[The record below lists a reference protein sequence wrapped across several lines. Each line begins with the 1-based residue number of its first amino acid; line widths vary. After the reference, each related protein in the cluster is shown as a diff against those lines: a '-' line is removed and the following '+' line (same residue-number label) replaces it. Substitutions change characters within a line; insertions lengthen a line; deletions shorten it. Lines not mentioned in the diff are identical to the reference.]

1 MADIKNNV
9 LRMQIVKL
17 HREKAPDFHTIKKL
31 SVLVPERVVAKNGI
45 PIYLFPIQDQEIV
58 KVDFVFDAGN
68 FIQSQ
73 SPLTPLSTLAM
84 LQEGSL
90 TQSGEQIAER
100 LDFLGSYMY
109 TQSTKDASIISVCC
123 LEKYLAET
131 IKIVADFI
139 TTPTFPDDNFQT
151 HIRKREERYKVDNER
166 VEIVSQRKMNA
177 ILFGET
183 HPYGQ
188 NASLSDF
195 SNLSIAELQSFYS
208 KNYVSENCSIVV
220 CGNPKSSEIK
230 NLIEMLKHNDIQKK
244 SKKIKENTDWTLHSN
259 EQRKY
264 YIEKE
269 NAVQSSINIGKIVV
283 NRNHQDFVQ
292 LQVLN
297 TILGGYFGSRLM
309 SNVREDKGFTYGIG
323 SGIISYKKAGYFL
336 ITTRVG
342 KNVVEPALEAI
353 YYEMKKLRENL
364 VPQEELE
371 MVKTYMLST
380 LVRNFDGALAT
391 SEMFRN
397 TIGYDL
403 EFETYSQN
411 YWRTIQHIKSEKLID
426 LANKYFTEDS
436 MYEVVVG

>member
-1 MADIKNNV
+1 
-9 LRMQIVKL
+9 MQIVKL

-31 SVLVPERVVAKNGI
+31 SILVPERFVAKNGI
-45 PIYLFPIQDQEIV
+45 PIYLFPIQDQEIA
-58 KVDFVFDAGN
+58 KIDFIFDAGN
-68 FIQSQ
+68 FIQSD
-73 SPLTPLSTLAM
+73 SPLAALSTLAM

-109 TQSTKDASIISVCC
+109 VQSTKDASIISVCC
-123 LEKYLAET
+123 LEQYLAET
-131 IKIVADFI
+131 IKIVLDFI
-139 TTPTFPDDNFQT
+139 TTPTFPEENFQT

-177 ILFGET
+177 ALFGES

-195 SNLSIAELQSFYS
+195 STLTKSDLHSFYS
-208 KNYVSENCSIVV
+208 KNYVAENCSIVV

-230 NLIEMLKHNDIQKK
+230 NLIEMLKHNEIQKK
-244 SKKIKENTDWTLHSN
+244 SKKIKEITDWTLCSN
-259 EQRKY
+259 NQQKY

-269 NAVQSSINIGKIVV
+269 NAIQSSINIGKIVV
-283 NRNHQDFVQ
+283 NRNHHDFVS

-323 SGIISYKKAGYFL
+323 SGIISHEKAGYFL

-353 YYEMKKLRENL
+353 YEEMKKLREIL
-364 VPQEELE
+364 VPQDELE

-380 LVRNFDGALAT
+380 LVRNFDGALAI

-403 EFETYSQN
+403 DFETYSQN
-411 YWRTIQHIKSEKLID
+411 YWKTIQRITSEKLLD
-426 LANKYFTEDS
+426 LANKYLTEDS

>member
-1 MADIKNNV
+1 
-9 LRMQIVKL
+9 MQIVKL

-31 SVLVPERVVAKNGI
+31 SILVPEQIVAKNGI

-58 KVDFVFDAGN
+58 KIDFVFDAGN

-73 SPLTPLSTLAM
+73 SPLAALSTLAM

-100 LDFLGSYMY
+100 LDFMGSYMY

-123 LEKYLAET
+123 LEKHLAET
-131 IKIVADFI
+131 IKIVSDFI
-139 TTPTFPDDNFQT
+139 TTPTFPDENFQT

-166 VEIVSQRKMNA
+166 VEIVSQRKMNSV
-177 ILFGET
+177 LFGES
-183 HPYGQ
+183 HPYGRMI
-188 NASLSDF
+188 SLDDF
-195 SNLSIAELQSFYS
+195 ANLSRTDLLDFYY
-208 KNYVSENCSIVV
+208 KNYVAENCSIIV

-230 NLIEMLKHNDIQKK
+230 NLIGMLKHNGIPKK
-244 SKKIKENTDWTLHSN
+244 SKKIKETTDWSLCSN
-259 EQRKY
+259 ELRKY
-264 YIEKE
+264 CIEKE

-283 NRNHQDFVQ
+283 NRSHPDFVP
-292 LQVLN
+292 LQALN

-309 SNVREDKGFTYGIG
+309 STVREEKGFTYGIG
-323 SGIISYKKAGYFL
+323 SGIISHEKTGYFL

-342 KNVVEPALEAI
+342 KNVVAPALEAI
-353 YYEMKKLRENL
+353 YLELKKLRETL

-391 SEMFRN
+391 SDMFRN

-403 EFETYSQN
+403 DFESYSQN
-411 YWRTIQHIKSEKLID
+411 YWKTIQHIKSEKLID
-426 LANKYFTEDS
+426 LANKYLLEDS